1 MKRNFYTM
9 TQADDTLEI
18 SMRGDIVAK
27 RPCDYKTGLAEAGD
41 YIVKDEFI
49 ADLDSF
55 SNYKKLVLRMD
66 SCGGD
71 AGVAIYVNHK
81 LKELSSAGVQLT
93 CIVDGVAMSGGSL
106 IMCACDTVKVHSSS
120 IIMIHKS
127 WSTVMGS
134 FNADDLRKLAMGN
147 DAYDKSQME
156 IYRAKTGLSE
166 EELLEMMANE
176 TYMTGEEAVEKGFA
190 DELLEGGYAIAASA
204 DRRSLYVKGRRVQ
217 LPLGLKAPEDLE
229 TIEEMEDFEEPLKDG
244 EGGNMTKEEF
254 KEKYP
259 ELYAEIEAE
268 IKKELEEKIR
278 EDIEERV
285 REEAIIAERE
295 RIRDI
300 DAISS
305 RLDPSL
311 VREAKYDKVCDA
323 KELTYKAALRA
334 VEQGQN
340 YMSAV
345 MTDSKASGVG
355 SVEAAGVN
363 VLGEY
368 KDLTDIR
375 ANTPELT
382 RAQEMQRAAEKYA
395 RIKNGGTL

>member
-1 MKRNFYTM
+1 
-9 TQADDTLEI
+9 
-18 SMRGDIVAK
+18 
-27 RPCDYKTGLAEAGD
+27 
-41 YIVKDEFI
+41 
-49 ADLDSF
+49 
-55 SNYKKLVLRMD
+55 
-66 SCGGD
+66 
-71 AGVAIYVNHK
+71 
-81 LKELSSAGVQLT
+81 
-93 CIVDGVAMSGGSL
+93 
-106 IMCACDTVKVHSSS
+106 
-120 IIMIHKS
+120 
-127 WSTVMGS
+127 
-134 FNADDLRKLAMGN
+134 
-147 DAYDKSQME
+147 
-156 IYRAKTGLSE
+156 
-166 EELLEMMANE
+166 
-176 TYMTGEEAVEKGFA
+176 
-190 DELLEGGYAIAASA
+190 
-204 DRRSLYVKGRRVQ
+204 
-217 LPLGLKAPEDLE
+217 
-229 TIEEMEDFEEPLKDG
+229 
-244 EGGNMTKEEF
+244 MTKEEF

-278 EDIEERV
+278 EDIEEEV

-340 YMSAV
+340 YMSAA